1 MSQQQLKQICLQE
14 KKEFDYEKQNEY
26 SSPTYRARSFSRNK
40 VKIGNIQEMRHEK
53 AIQSVCSLGLNYF
66 ISMSCDKQ
74 IKIWNYSNQQSI
86 FSYQNE
92 YSSCN
97 NLLKIGFC
105 HFLSISG
112 DHGQLL
118 QLIEWNEMKII
129 QSLNLE
135 EKIVYL
141 QSSPSLVSDHMIV
154 CGDNKG
160 SLYILNIDMNII
172 SSLQM
177 KNNHQIQPLRLVKK
191 IKNRDNSIQMQSVT
205 SMCFLQDLN
214 KLAVGG
220 EKGSIYFYNIQ
231 KSKIYKH
238 IPKAHIN
245 GRKVSFISQFSKN
258 EKQYIVSAGCD
269 QYLRLFDE
277 ESVSILKQVSLNN
290 PIVCGVQLD
299 NQFAAFGEGRHVLLL
314 NLNDLSVF
322 SLVLHKARVN
332 VIDIDRDKQNLII
345 GDINGFLKVWQLK
358 QDLKQLA
365 NENSQQLCSFR
376 QSRQLEYPTTVRK
389 SVKQEENLGNGCYS
403 SRSEM
408 NNFSNSNRYESNS
421 QKFIKNQLKSSSY
434 KKQMI
439 QTKVSQRE
447 SSISKSH
454 SKLKVQQSQESKNKN
469 FQFDSQLSDY
479 NVFSTDKKTPLIDQ
493 NPSTVSSQS
502 YATSS
507 NYLKN
512 SYFLRSSS
520 GQKIPHF
527 IIPLQTQNQQKLESK
542 SLQSSL
548 KLKYDQS
555 SPQNNTYKI
564 VINGD
569 QKANFESLENVQSAD
584 ETEKIGLK
592 DSKQN
597 HIKSEQN
604 FIQTSHL
611 EDIQNIDSQSISSF
625 QLKQLFNTNQINSE
639 DFGNQGSIPGNFIQ
653 NNKDQII
660 SQKNFIN
667 PINQQEEH
675 ASEENFYYQLIKQ
688 KINQNYQEMSY
699 LKPQTP
705 SQTANQYQSN
715 AENLIFQNNYGQQ
728 LNFLKNKQT
737 SNTQFQQALDQNQQ
751 IICEPYDIQDQE
763 LKEKLE
769 VEERD
774 LRTQIKQQQE
784 EFRNS
789 ILKVQSQRSL
799 SSSMQEKSS
808 IISDQAGIPVTYSI
822 ASHHISTNNNKNN
835 NLQEDSQS
843 PNLQITQQ
851 QILNN
856 SGANVV
862 TQEQFKELLN
872 QINMEQEQ
880 DTIIQEL
887 RQQETDQNVQNTQLK
902 FQNLSIPQQVQRCN
916 HFQVNQNKNDQSFNE
931 FNKRI
936 VLLEEQQMYNHKQIT
951 EIREMS
957 HQNFDENKK
966 IKNELFEIKQR
977 LQSLSQPKRQKKA
990 SSQSSRKQSLKD
1002 FKVNKQSQISSQ
1014 FLSPCRIK
1022 GRLVNSFQE
1031 SEQRNSSNELKTLQ
1045 ENYAGNEEN
1054 QLKKSLRQQI
1064 NETIQSYKQS
1074 QQQNLRNSQK
1084 LMTQK
1089 FQSPCKLQS
1098 MDINSPPKNYIQ
1110 INKTYISPLKVN
1122 WNFVNNDPQLKEQ
1135 IKISQQNNKMR
1146 SLSSDFL
1153 GLRKENVKT
1162 NEEQNQQ
1169 QKKLNFDYSSKF
1181 RQKTI
1186 NSMNIQQNVE
1196 QKKQIEILHNT
1207 NQTNISMLDASNH
1220 FNQVKEEEFH
1230 KHFQNISAIE
1240 EKQQKNNMFFTSIN
1254 SQNNMPQNQEQQ
1266 LCNEK
1271 QQNQIN
1277 IQVSHALNSN
1287 QQNNY
1292 QETKQEQIQNDF
1304 KGNNFKQLQ
1313 NITQGRNSTC
1323 QEKKIIQVSQINH
1336 QNAYNFDMNQNL
1348 KELKIE
1354 DQVSTGK
1361 FNQQLNFD
1369 QQNQNKQ
1376 QDPYLISAYGVKNK
1390 KQPILNNILK
1400 INEEKDENNDT
1411 LQNISLSLNQPLSS
1425 FLTNVQTNQTKQ
1437 NFSSSQQV
1445 TEYPQYLISQV
1456 NKKDL
1461 KINGVN
1467 EEDQI
1472 KLIQPV
1478 QQQQKPIGEQDQQI
1492 LDQQKEKDIMIIQN
1506 SQNLSL
1512 KVQKEFEECV
1522 QGMKETLA
1530 QNKNDLEI
1538 LKQEMRN
1545 MDSRRKKSLGKIP
1558 DHYSSALNFIQ
1569 EQNQIEWENSQRSY
1583 SSRKK

>member
-1 MSQQQLKQICLQE
+1 
-14 KKEFDYEKQNEY
+14 
-26 SSPTYRARSFSRNK
+26 
-40 VKIGNIQEMRHEK
+40 
-53 AIQSVCSLGLNYF
+53 
-66 ISMSCDKQ
+66 
-74 IKIWNYSNQQSI
+74 
-86 FSYQNE
+86 
-92 YSSCN
+92 
-97 NLLKIGFC
+97 
-105 HFLSISG
+105 
-112 DHGQLL
+112 
-118 QLIEWNEMKII
+118 
-129 QSLNLE
+129 
-135 EKIVYL
+135 
-141 QSSPSLVSDHMIV
+141 
-154 CGDNKG
+154 
-160 SLYILNIDMNII
+160 MNII

-177 KNNHQIQPLRLVKK
+177 KNNQQIQPLRLVKK

-205 SMCFLQDLN
+205 SICFLQDLN

-245 GRKVSFISQFSKN
+245 GRRVSFISQFSKN

-269 QYLRLFDE
+269 QYIRLFDE
-277 ESVSILKQVSLNN
+277 ESLNILKQVSLNN

-322 SLVLHKARVN
+322 SLALHKARVN

-389 SVKQEENLGNGCYS
+389 SVKQEENFGNGSYS
-403 SRSEM
+403 SRCEL
-408 NNFSNSNRYESNS
+408 NHFSNGNRYESNS
-421 QKFIKNQLKSSSY
+421 QKFIKNVLKSSSN
-434 KKQMI
+434 KKQI
-439 QTKVSQRE
+439 VQKKKSSRENSANKSQ
-447 SSISKSH
+447 
-454 SKLKVQQSQESKNKN
+454 SKLKIHQSQEIKNKN
-469 FQFDSQLSDY
+469 SQFDSQFSDY
-479 NVFSTDKKTPLIDQ
+479 NAFSTDKKTPLIDQ
-493 NPSTVSSQS
+493 NPSTVSSQQS
-502 YATSS
+502 YAASS
-507 NYLKN
+507 TYLKN
-512 SYFLRSSS
+512 SHLLRSSS

-527 IIPLQTQNQQKLESK
+527 IIPLQTQNQYKLESR
-542 SLQSSL
+542 SLQNSQ
-548 KLKYDQS
+548 KLKNGQP
-555 SPQNNTYKI
+555 SPPNNIYKI

-569 QKANFESLENVQSAD
+569 QKPNFESLVNVQSVD
-584 ETEKIGLK
+584 QTDKIGLK
-592 DSKQN
+592 DNKQTN
-597 HIKSEQN
+597 IDNEKK
-604 FIQTSHL
+604 FIQVSHL

-639 DFGNQGSIPGNFIQ
+639 DFGNQCNIPANFIQ
-653 NNKDQII
+653 NSQENINL
-660 SQKNFIN
+660 QKNFVDT
-667 PINQQEEH
+667 INQQEEH
-675 ASEENFYYQLIKQ
+675 NSEENFYYQLIKQ
-688 KINQNYQEMSY
+688 KINQNYQDLSY

-705 SQTANQYQSN
+705 SQTINQYQSN

-728 LNFLKNKQT
+728 LNLQKQIQT
-737 SNTQFQQALDQNQQ
+737 GNTQFQQAPSQNQQ

-789 ILKVQSQRSL
+789 ILKIQSQRSL

-808 IISDQAGIPVTYSI
+808 MISDQAGIPVTYSI
-822 ASHHISTNNNKNN
+822 ASHHFSTINNKDNNNQ
-835 NLQEDSQS
+835 QENQES
-843 PNLQITQQ
+843 PNLQNEQTIQQ

-856 SGANVV
+856 TGQNVI

-880 DTIIQEL
+880 DTLIQEL
-887 RQQETDQNVQNTQLK
+887 KQQDQNVQNTLLN

-916 HFQVNQNKNDQSFNE
+916 NFQFNQSKNEQSYNE

-936 VLLEEQQMYNHKQIT
+936 VLLEEQQIYNHKKMTQ
-951 EIREMS
+951 IREIS
-957 HQNFDENKK
+957 HQNYDENQK
-966 IKNELFEIKQR
+966 IKNELFEIKQK
-977 LQSLSQPKRQKKA
+977 LQSLSQSKIQQNA
-990 SSQSSRKQSLKD
+990 SSQSSRKQSLRD

-1031 SEQRNSSNELKTLQ
+1031 SEKRNSSNEINNLQ
-1045 ENYAGNEEN
+1045 ENQFGNEEN

-1074 QQQNLRNSQK
+1074 QQLSLRNSQK
-1084 LMTQK
+1084 LTTQK

-1098 MDINSPPKNYIQ
+1098 TDINSPPKNYVQ

-1122 WNFVNNDPQLKEQ
+1122 WNFVNNDPQLIEH
-1135 IKISQQNNKMR
+1135 IKMSQQNNKMR
-1146 SLSSDFL
+1146 SLSTDFL
-1153 GLRKENVKT
+1153 GLRKLKDNFKL

-1169 QKKLNFDYSSKF
+1169 QKKLNFDYSNKF
-1181 RQKTI
+1181 RQKSL
-1186 NSMNIQQNVE
+1186 NQSNLQKNVE
-1196 QKKQIEILHNT
+1196 QKKQIEILHNI
-1207 NQTNISMLDASNH
+1207 NQTNISMLDASSNS
-1220 FNQVKEEEFH
+1220 NQVKEEEFH
-1230 KHFQNISAIE
+1230 RHFQNISAIE

-1254 SQNNMPQNQEQQ
+1254 SQNNILQNQEQQ

-1271 QQNQIN
+1271 QQTIQDSHTLNQN
-1277 IQVSHALNSN
+1277 IQS
-1287 QQNNY
+1287 NY
-1292 QETKQEQIQNDF
+1292 QEQKQEQAQNDF
-1304 KGNNFKQLQ
+1304 KRNNFKQLQ
-1313 NITQGRNSTC
+1313 NITQGINSAAS
-1323 QEKKIIQVSQINH
+1323 QEKKIIQSAQANQ
-1336 QNAYNFDMNQNL
+1336 QNAYNFNMIQNPN
-1348 KELKIE
+1348 KELQIE
-1354 DQVSTGK
+1354 DQVFSGK
-1361 FNQQLNFD
+1361 YNQQLNFNP
-1369 QQNQNKQ
+1369 QNQNKI

-1390 KQPILNNILK
+1390 KQPIINNILK

-1437 NFSSSQQV
+1437 NFSSSQQIA
-1445 TEYPQYLISQV
+1445 EYPQYVIPQI
-1456 NKKDL
+1456 NQKDL

-1467 EEDQI
+1467 DEDQI
-1472 KLIQPV
+1472 QLNQVV
-1478 QQQQKPIGEQDQQI
+1478 QQQQKPLVEQDQQRI
-1492 LDQQKEKDIMIIQN
+1492 DQQKEKDIKIIQN
-1506 SQNLSL
+1506 SQNLSQ